1 MLRSIS
7 FESIVVSAK
16 SPKTTMKPNWS
27 HAQKIVGKHCFPTV
41 PFQQFQVLFTLFS
54 KYFSSFPHGTCSL
67 SVSHQYLALDG
78 IYHPLW
84 SAVPNKSTLRKACV
98 EVFGG
103 GVPGY
108 NRPWQRVIKR
118 IWPPLQTS
126 IALCRLQ
133 LRRLSVWAIPASVA
147 LTNGIPVGFFSST

>member
-78 IYHPLW
+78 IYHPLR
-84 SAVPNKSTLRKACV
+84 AAIPNNSTRRKHTV
-98 EVFGG
+98 RIESRHERGYHPPRRS
-103 GVPGY
+103 VPGDLTQF
-108 NRPWQRVIKR
+108 RLLVLL
-118 IWPPLQTS
+118 LQTTTPKIFS
-126 IALCRLQ
+126 
-133 LRRLSVWAIPASVA
+133 LS
-147 LTNGIPVGFFSST
+147 FSRFSRPYWGNPC